1 MDALYIIFLIKPQ
14 QLLISLLID
23 DDVCSMLH
31 LITSSKPYNIFPP
44 NFGILLLLKGSF
56 QEYFL
61 LTWSELVCY
70 IRILHCLLHELQD
83 QLYFY
88 N

>member
-44 NFGILLLLKGSF
+44 NFINFITFERLFPGIFFIDLIGISLLYSHCPLFVARTAGSTL
-56 QEYFL
+56 FL
-61 LTWSELVCY
+61 
-70 IRILHCLLHELQD
+70 
-83 QLYFY
+83 
-88 N
+88 